1 MDGPLHG
8 NPSVRALHRGLFLQI
23 LQGFDFGLLLT
34 AYAVIM
40 CGACIY
46 EAPTMYK
53 ALLQVLEIQGER
65 MVLASMASVD

>member
-1 MDGPLHG
+1 M
-8 NPSVRALHRGLFLQI
+8 QI